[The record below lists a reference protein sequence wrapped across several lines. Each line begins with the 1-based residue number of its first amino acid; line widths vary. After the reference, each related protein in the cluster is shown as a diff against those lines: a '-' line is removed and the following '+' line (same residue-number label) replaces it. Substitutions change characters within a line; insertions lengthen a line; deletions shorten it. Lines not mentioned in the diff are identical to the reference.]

1 MNKLFFLLL
10 IFPFTGFSQTKT
22 SPVKQ
27 TGYEITGTMTG
38 YDDGTAVSFL
48 SNETGQPEQITTIEK
63 GKFTIKGNVAEPE
76 FKVLVLGNQP
86 PAIPFFLENNSI
98 TVIGNHDN
106 PGQITITG
114 SKSHD
119 QYIQYV
125 TALQPYI
132 KVLTENARDKENV
145 EGFEKVAE
153 DFIRNN
159 PGSYVSPLVLIQL
172 SQVSDN
178 ILKTES
184 LFKLLSQKVQ
194 NTPMAQYVNHQIQE
208 GKINMLGTVIPDF
221 SQEDTNGKQVSIASF
236 RGKYVLID
244 FWASWCR
251 PCREENPN
259 VVAAFNKYQS
269 KNFTILGVSLDQTK
283 QSWLNAIKM
292 DGLNWA
298 QVSDLK
304 GWQNEVAA
312 QFKITQIPQN
322 LLIDPQG
329 KIIGKNLR
337 GAELNQKLS
346 EILD

>member
-251 PCREENPN
+251 
-259 VVAAFNKYQS
+259 
-269 KNFTILGVSLDQTK
+269 
-283 QSWLNAIKM
+283 
-292 DGLNWA
+292 
-298 QVSDLK
+298 QVGS
-304 GWQNEVAA
+304 
-312 QFKITQIPQN
+312 
-322 LLIDPQG
+322 
-329 KIIGKNLR
+329 
-337 GAELNQKLS
+337 
-346 EILD
+346 

>member
-10 IFPFTGFSQTKT
+10 IFPFGAFSQTKT
-22 SPVKQ
+22 LPAKQ
-27 TGYEITGTMTG
+27 SGYEIKGSMTG
-38 YDDGTAVSFL
+38 YADGTAVSFL
-48 SNETGQPEQITTIEK
+48 NNETGQPAQITTIEK
-63 GKFTIKGNVAEPE
+63 GSFTIKGEVKEPE
-76 FKVLVLGNQP
+76 FKVLVFGNQP
-86 PAIPFFLENNSI
+86 PAIPFFLENS
-98 TVIGNHDN
+98 VMSVSGNQAT

-132 KVLTENARDKENV
+132 KVLTENARDKENMD
-145 EGFEKVAE
+145 GFKKVAG
-153 DFIRNN
+153 DFVRNN
-159 PGSYVSPLVLIQL
+159 PTSYVSPLVLIQL
-172 SQVSDN
+172 SQVSDD
-178 ILKTES
+178 ILNTER
-184 LFKLLSQKVQ
+184 LFKLLSQNVQ

-208 GKINMLGTVIPDF
+208 GKVNMLGSVIPDF
-221 SQEDTNGKQVSIASF
+221 AQEDTNGKPVSITSF

-244 FWASWCR
+244 FWASWCG

-283 QSWLNAIKM
+283 QSWLTAIKK
-292 DGLNWA
+292 DGLNWP

-304 GWQNEVAA
+304 GWQNAVAA
-312 QFKITQIPQN
+312 QFKISQIPQN

-337 GAELNQKLS
+337 GAQLNQKLS

>member
-1 MNKLFFLLL
+1 MNKLIFLLL
-10 IFPFTGFSQTKT
+10 ILPFIGFSQTEVLPAQKD
-22 SPVKQ
+22 K
-27 TGYEITGTMTG
+27 YEITGAMSG
-38 YDDGTAVSFL
+38 YVDGTAVSFL
-48 SNETGQPEQITTIEK
+48 NDQTGQPEQVTTIEK
-63 GKFTIKGNVAEPE
+63 GKFTIKGSVTEPE

-86 PAIPFFLENNSI
+86 PAIPFFLENGSI
-98 TVIGNHDN
+98 TVTGSHDN
-106 PGQITITG
+106 PGQISIAG

-145 EGFEKVAE
+145 EGFEKVAG
-153 DFIRNN
+153 DFVRKNVT
-159 PGSYVSPLVLIQL
+159 SYVSPLVLIQL
-172 SQVSDN
+172 AQVSDN
-178 ILKTES
+178 ILNTET

-194 NTPMAQYVNHQIQE
+194 NTPMGQYVNHHIQE
-208 GKINMLGTVIPDF
+208 GKINMIGTTIPDF
-221 SQEDTNGKQVSIASF
+221 SQEDMNGKQVSIASF

-244 FWASWCR
+244 FWASWCG

-259 VVAAFNKYQS
+259 VVAAFKKYQS

-292 DGLNWA
+292 DGLNWP

-304 GWQNEVAA
+304 GWQNQVAT

-337 GAELNQKLS
+337 GAELSQKLS
-346 EILD
+346 KILD